1 MFDRIQ
7 SLLQHYYGHDQMI
20 DSSSLVTSHI
30 EVITFTLHPV
40 NHQDPKVEDFKLPEM
55 VRDASDV
62 QLEEV
67 DVVVALKPDLSYLAA
82 WRELLEG
89 CHLIVMQGEDFTG
102 AIHVPAG
109 FDDVDVYTRC
119 DMVRLLGPE
128 LVER

>member
-1 MFDRIQ
+1 
-7 SLLQHYYGHDQMI
+7 
-20 DSSSLVTSHI
+20 
-30 EVITFTLHPV
+30 
-40 NHQDPKVEDFKLPEM
+40 VEDFKLPEM

-67 DVVVALKPDLSYLAA
+67 DVVVALKPDLGYLAA
-82 WRELLEG
+82 WRELLKG
-89 CHLIVMQGEDFTG
+89 CHLIVVQGGDFTG

-128 LVER
+128 LARALTFTGYGSRGFGYLVALGLDTLEETGNLLSCVCPQQG